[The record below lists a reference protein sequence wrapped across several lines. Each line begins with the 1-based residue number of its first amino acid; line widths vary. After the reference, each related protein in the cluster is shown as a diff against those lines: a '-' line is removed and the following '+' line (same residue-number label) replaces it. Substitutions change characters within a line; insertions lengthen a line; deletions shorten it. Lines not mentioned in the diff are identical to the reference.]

1 MAKYDEQFKRSIVE
15 QYLSG
20 ALGYKALGHLH
31 GLHPSAL
38 KKWVA
43 QYRLHGV
50 AGLQKKH
57 SFYGA
62 DFKLSVLTHM
72 RQHGLSYR
80 QTAVKFDIR
89 SMGDIGK
96 WERQYDNGGFDAL
109 KSRPRGRPEKMPD
122 KPNPTKPSAC
132 ADTRTLQEVLAE
144 NEYLRME
151 NAYLKKLDALIQ
163 EKKLAAQ
170 KKRK

>member
-1 MAKYDEQFKRSIVE
+1 MAKYDEQFKLSIVE

-20 ALGYKALGHLH
+20 ALSYQALADLH
-31 GLHPSAL
+31 GLLASAI

-43 QYRLHGV
+43 QFLAHGA
-50 AGLQKKH
+50 AGLRKKH
-57 SFYGA
+57 TRYSA
-62 DFKLSVLTHM
+62 DFKLSVLKYLHE
-72 RQHGLSYR
+72 HGLSYM

-89 SMGDIGK
+89 SIGDIGK
-96 WERQYDNGGFDAL
+96 WHRQYDNGGFDAL
-109 KSRPRGRPEKMPD
+109 RSARQGRIKKMPD
-122 KPNPTKPSAC
+122 KPDPTKHVASAN
-132 ADTRTLQEVLAE
+132 TRTLQEIVDE

-163 EKKLAAQ
+163 EKKLAAR